1 MLLVCYPKCGTCRK
15 AEKWLEEQG
24 IPAEYRDIKE
34 SMRKRLMEILRRQG
48 DPRVTGNGDIFDR
61 YPYSDP
67 EYENFY
73 EKTVSGEIQDPWS
86 YTDWIE
92 PTDYDEYVRKLE
104 AGEIKPVPEFTSGI
118 NW

>member
-1 MLLVCYPKCGTCRK
+1 
-15 AEKWLEEQG
+15 
-24 IPAEYRDIKE
+24 
-34 SMRKRLMEILRRQG
+34 MRKRLMEILRRQG
-48 DPRVTGNGDIFDR
+48 DPRVTGNGDIFDH

-104 AGEIKPVPEFTSGI
+104 AGEIKPASEFTSGI